1 MNSEVIN
8 ILTMAKVIQTA
19 VAPVFLI
26 TGIAATLGV
35 LSNRLARITDRA
47 RQLERKLKVRT
58 DEDFNKSL
66 TTELRALLK
75 RSRCIHIAFSLSVLS
90 ALLVCAVVM
99 CLFLSH
105 IQSINLSV
113 TIASCFVAAMALLI
127 CGFLSLLCEV
137 FLATRSMRRGM
148 IFADIDIND

>member
-1 MNSEVIN
+1 MSNDIVN

-47 RQLERKLKVRT
+47 RLLDRKVNSSQDDALKA
-58 DEDFNKSL
+58 SL
-66 TTELRALLK
+66 CTEMRALLK
-75 RSRCIHIAFSLSVLS
+75 RSRCIHIAFSMSVLS

-99 CLFLSH
+99 LLFTSHLYKIPVGITLS
-105 IQSINLSV
+105 
-113 TIASCFVAAMALLI
+113 SCFIAAMMLLMGAFLALLA
-127 CGFLSLLCEV
+127 EV

-148 IFADIDIND
+148 IFKDLE

>member
-1 MNSEVIN
+1 MSQDPVH
-8 ILTMAKVIQTA
+8 ILTIAKVIQTA

-47 RQLERKLKVRT
+47 RLLDRKLNNNQ
-58 DEDFNKSL
+58 DDSLASSL
-66 TTELRALLK
+66 TQEMRALLK
-75 RSRCIHIAFSLSVLS
+75 RSRCIHIAFSMSVLS

-99 CLFLSH
+99 MMFISH
-105 IQSINLSV
+105 LYTMPLSV
-113 TIASCFVAAMALLI
+113 TISSCFIGAMILLIGAFLALLA
-127 CGFLSLLCEV
+127 EV

-148 IFADIDIND
+148 IFKDIQ

>member
-1 MNSEVIN
+1 MSNDVVS

-47 RQLERKLKVRT
+47 RLLDRKVNNSQDDVLKA
-58 DEDFNKSL
+58 SL
-66 TTELRALLK
+66 CTEMRSLLK
-75 RSRCIHIAFSLSVLS
+75 RSRYIHIAFSMSVLS

-99 CLFLSH
+99 LLFTSHLYSIPVGVTLS
-105 IQSINLSV
+105 
-113 TIASCFVAAMALLI
+113 SCFIAAMILLMAAFLALLT
-127 CGFLSLLCEV
+127 EV
-137 FLATRSMRRGM
+137 FLATQSMRKGM
-148 IFADIDIND
+148 SFKDLE

>member
-1 MNSEVIN
+1 MSTDVVS

-47 RQLERKLKVRT
+47 RLLDRKLNNSQ
-58 DEDFNKSL
+58 DEELKDHL
-66 TTELRALLK
+66 TREMRALLK
-75 RSRCIHIAFSLSVLS
+75 RSRYIHIAFSMSVLS

-99 CLFLSH
+99 VLFISHLYSLSLG
-105 IQSINLSV
+105 ITLS
-113 TIASCFVAAMALLI
+113 SCFIAAMLLLI
-127 CGFLSLLCEV
+127 CAFLALLAEV

-148 IFADIDIND
+148 IFKDIGE

>member
-1 MNSEVIN
+1 MSQDPVH
-8 ILTMAKVIQTA
+8 ILTIAKVIQTA

-47 RQLERKLKVRT
+47 RLLDRKLNNNQ
-58 DEDFNKSL
+58 DDSLASSL
-66 TTELRALLK
+66 TQEMRALLK
-75 RSRCIHIAFSLSVLS
+75 RSRCIHIAFSMSVLS

-99 CLFLSH
+99 MMFISH
-105 IQSINLSV
+105 LYTMPLSV
-113 TIASCFVAAMALLI
+113 TISSCFIGAMILLI
-127 CGFLSLLCEV
+127 CAFLALLAEV

-148 IFADIDIND
+148 IFKDIQ

>member
-1 MNSEVIN
+1 MQNDVVS

-47 RQLERKLKVRT
+47 RLLDRKLNSIQ
-58 DEDFNKSL
+58 DEDL
-66 TTELRALLK
+66 TMHFSREMRALLK
-75 RSRCIHIAFSLSVLS
+75 RSRFIHVAFSMSVLS

-99 CLFLSH
+99 LLFMSH
-105 IQSINLSV
+105 LYSMPLGSRYHRV
-113 TIASCFVAAMALLI
+113 LLRLW
-127 CGFLSLLCEV
+127 CC
-137 FLATRSMRRGM
+137 
-148 IFADIDIND
+148 

>member
-1 MNSEVIN
+1 MNPEVVS

-47 RQLERKLKVRT
+47 RLLDRKINTTQDEELKMHFSR
-58 DEDFNKSL
+58 EM
-66 TTELRALLK
+66 RALLK
-75 RSRCIHIAFSLSVLS
+75 RSRFIHVAFSMSVLS

-99 CLFLSH
+99 LLFMSHLYSMSLGITLS
-105 IQSINLSV
+105 
-113 TIASCFVAAMALLI
+113 SCFIAAMVLLI
-127 CGFLSLLCEV
+127 GAFVSLLGEI

-148 IFADIDIND
+148 IFKDIES

>member
-47 RQLERKLKVRT
+47 RQLERKLKVST
-58 DEDFNKSL
+58 DEEFNHSL

-75 RSRCIHIAFSLSVLS
+75 RSRCIHVAFSFSILS

-127 CGFLSLLCEV
+127 FAFVALLGEV

-148 IFADIDIND
+148 IFADIDI

>member
-1 MNSEVIN
+1 MSQDPVH
-8 ILTMAKVIQTA
+8 ILTIAKVIQTA

-47 RQLERKLKVRT
+47 RLLDRKLNNNQ
-58 DEDFNKSL
+58 DDSLASSL
-66 TTELRALLK
+66 TQEMRALLK
-75 RSRCIHIAFSLSVLS
+75 RSRCIHIAFSMSVLS

-99 CLFLSH
+99 MMFISH
-105 IQSINLSV
+105 LYTMPLSV
-113 TIASCFVAAMALLI
+113 TISSCFIGAMILLI
-127 CGFLSLLCEV
+127 CAFLALLTEV

-148 IFADIDIND
+148 IFKDIQ

>member
-1 MNSEVIN
+1 MSNDVVS

-47 RQLERKLKVRT
+47 RLLDRKVNSSQDDALKT
-58 DEDFNKSL
+58 SL
-66 TTELRALLK
+66 CTEMRALLK
-75 RSRCIHIAFSLSVLS
+75 RSRCIHIAFSMSVLS

-99 CLFLSH
+99 LLFTSHLYTIPVGITLS
-105 IQSINLSV
+105 
-113 TIASCFVAAMALLI
+113 SCFIAAMMLLMGAFLALLAEI
-127 CGFLSLLCEV
+127 

-148 IFADIDIND
+148 IFKDLE

>member
-1 MNSEVIN
+1 MQNDVVS

-47 RQLERKLKVRT
+47 RLLDRKLNSIQ
-58 DEDFNKSL
+58 DEDL
-66 TTELRALLK
+66 TMHFSREMRALLK
-75 RSRCIHIAFSLSVLS
+75 RSRFIHVAFSMSVLS

-99 CLFLSH
+99 LLFISHLYSMPLGITLS
-105 IQSINLSV
+105 
-113 TIASCFVAAMALLI
+113 SCFIAAMVLLI
-127 CGFLSLLCEV
+127 GAFVSLLGEI

-148 IFADIDIND
+148 IFKDIES

>member
-1 MNSEVIN
+1 MSNDVVS

-47 RQLERKLKVRT
+47 RLLDRKVNSSQDDILKT
-58 DEDFNKSL
+58 SL
-66 TTELRALLK
+66 CTEMRALLK
-75 RSRCIHIAFSLSVLS
+75 RSRCIHIAFSMSVLS

-99 CLFLSH
+99 LLFTSHLYTIPVGITLS
-105 IQSINLSV
+105 
-113 TIASCFVAAMALLI
+113 SCFIAAMMLLMGAFLALLAEI
-127 CGFLSLLCEV
+127 

-148 IFADIDIND
+148 IFKDLE

>member
-1 MNSEVIN
+1 MSQDPVH
-8 ILTMAKVIQTA
+8 ILTIAKVIQTA

-47 RQLERKLKVRT
+47 RLLDRKLNNNQ
-58 DEDFNKSL
+58 DDSLASSL
-66 TTELRALLK
+66 TQEMRALLK
-75 RSRCIHIAFSLSVLS
+75 RSRCIHIAFSMSVLS

-99 CLFLSH
+99 MMFISH
-105 IQSINLSV
+105 LYTMPLSV
-113 TIASCFVAAMALLI
+113 TISSCFIGAMVLLIGAFLALLA
-127 CGFLSLLCEV
+127 EV

-148 IFADIDIND
+148 IFKDIQ

>member
-1 MNSEVIN
+1 MNNDVIN

-47 RQLERKLKVRT
+47 RQLERKLKVST
-58 DEDFNKSL
+58 DEEFNLSL

-75 RSRCIHIAFSLSVLS
+75 RSRCIHIAFSLSVL
-90 ALLVCAVVM
+90 LVCAVVM
-99 CLFLSH
+99 LLFLSH
-105 IQSINLSV
+105 IQSINLGV
-113 TIASCFVAAMALLI
+113 TIGSCFVGAMALLI
-127 CGFLSLLCEV
+127 CAFMSLLGEV